1 MIRLALVSGA
11 LSLAAAA
18 SLAAEPPG
26 ALSCSGCHALRGEAS
41 RDEASAGIPPVLS
54 KSADEIAA
62 AMLAYRA
69 GEGSPT
75 VMDRISKGFTEEEIR
90 AIAAWIASR
99 G

>member
-1 MIRLALVSGA
+1 MIRAAVLSGV
-11 LSLAAAA
+11 LCLAAASPA
-18 SLAAEPPG
+18 AAEPPG
-26 ALSCSGCHALRGEAS
+26 ASSCSGCHALRGEA
-41 RDEASAGIPPVLS
+41 APGIPPILS

-69 GEGSPT
+69 GEGGPT

-99 G
+99 R